1 MNNSIRQTVFIVDDV
16 PQNVQLAA
24 TALREQGYTVSFAT
38 SGREALE
45 RIPLIRPDLILL
57 DVMMPEI
64 NGFEVCRQLKANPT
78 MATIPIIFLT
88 ALNDSDSIVEGF
100 SVGGVDYVTKPFNT
114 TELVARVRTHC
125 TLSML
130 QRLTAE
136 KSAILEDLTRTLEAQ
151 VAQRTEALHAALRR
165 QQNFGQMSAA
175 LVALIN
181 HEFRTPMTVIQSS
194 IEMLRYMPRL
204 DDCQREELC
213 QSIHQRVSESLSVM
227 QKHLDSIALMIQLH
241 TALLHEK
248 PQLVAPAQVLRDAI
262 HYSAAQYHR
271 ESSIE
276 ITVESVP
283 DRAIMMPENFR
294 VAVQNLVA
302 NACAYS
308 PPETAVRITCTADA
322 SSLTVTID
330 DEGPGID
337 PEEEQHLY
345 CWFKRGK
352 AHTSVGNQRGLGL
365 GLPLAKLAAET
376 MMGSLWHERR
386 FPRGTRFVLN
396 VPYGHDLVVS
406 ERQAVPEAHSSNGQP
421 VAVQ

>member
-1 MNNSIRQTVFIVDDV
+1 MTNSISQTVFIVDDV

-45 RIPLIRPDLILL
+45 RIPLVQPDLILL
-57 DVMMPEI
+57 DVMMPEL
-64 NGFEVCRQLKANPT
+64 NGFEVCRQLKANST
-78 MATIPIIFLT
+78 VAAVPIIFLT
-88 ALNDSDSIVEGF
+88 ALNDSDSIIEGF
-100 SVGGVDYVTKPFNT
+100 AVGGVDYVTKPFNT

-125 TLSML
+125 TLYTL

-136 KSAILEDLTRTLEAQ
+136 KSAILEDLMRTLEAQ
-151 VAQRTEALHAALRR
+151 VQQRTEALYAALRR

-175 LVALIN
+175 LIALIN

-194 IEMLRYMPRL
+194 IEMLRYTSRL

-213 QSIHQRVSESLSVM
+213 QSIHQRVTGSLSVM

-248 PQLVAPAQVLRDAI
+248 PQLAAPAHVLRDAVN
-262 HYSAAQYHR
+262 YCAAQYHR
-271 ESSIE
+271 EGSIE
-276 ITVESVP
+276 VTVENMP
-283 DRAIMMPENFR
+283 EYAIMMPENFR

-308 PPETAVRITCTADA
+308 PPDTVVRIIGTADV

-345 CWFKRGK
+345 SWFKRGRS
-352 AHTSVGNQRGLGL
+352 HTSVGNQRGLGI

-396 VPYGHDLVVS
+396 VPYGHDLVTS
-406 ERQAVPEAHSSNGQP
+406 ERQAVPEVHWSNGQP